1 MSEKILSLK
10 RREKDIQKLLTSG
23 FKFEWKS
30 LDSNEINVTF
40 NGPENTPY

>member
-1 MSEKILSLK
+1 MSQKILSLK